1 MQKQI
6 LIVDSE
12 PSITFFLVETL
23 AELGTRYHT
32 ETCSSGAEA
41 LLLNAIRPF
50 DIIILD
56 TMIWDMNGFKLIR
69 LLRHQTYRTEFILM
83 TPYGNH
89 TLLTTANVYQTELIH
104 QITKPFKMDELL
116 FLIKSTLMTKG
127 KKIIAE
133 R

>member
-1 MQKQI
+1 MQKRI

-23 AELGTRYHT
+23 TELGPEYYVD
-32 ETCSSGAEA
+32 TCSSGAEA

-56 TMIWDMNGFKLIR
+56 TMIQDMNGFKLIR
-69 LLRHQTYRTEFILM
+69 LLRHQACRTEFILM
-83 TPYGNH
+83 MPYGSHISHIPANH
-89 TLLTTANVYQTELIH
+89 YHSQLIH
-104 QITKPFKMDELL
+104 QITKPFKMEELL
-116 FLIKSTLMTKG
+116 YLIKTILIRKG
-127 KKIIAE
+127 EQVVAE